1 MKFGITEVATVP
13 LRANPSEGAEMISQ
27 LVFGETFKI
36 LNIRKNWTKIELSH
50 DQYEGWI
57 DTKQINF
64 INQQQ
69 YEAFLNDDSKLIVKR
84 NFIEVSQ
91 KDIGTFYLPAGLSL
105 PFYNDNKFTILDKEY
120 LVSELTNPSEG
131 STNPVDIAKLYI
143 NSPYLWGGRT
153 PWGLDCSGLTQTVFR
168 ILGATIPRDARRQIE
183 VGEDV
188 NLLNEAMP
196 GDLAFFDDSNGKI
209 THVGII
215 MENGEIIHASGTV
228 RIDKIDHNGIYHKE
242 KRTYTHSLRLI
253 KRVKY

>member
-131 STNPVDIAKLYI
+131 STNPVD
-143 NSPYLWGGRT
+143 
-153 PWGLDCSGLTQTVFR
+153 
-168 ILGATIPRDARRQIE
+168 
-183 VGEDV
+183 
-188 NLLNEAMP
+188 
-196 GDLAFFDDSNGKI
+196 
-209 THVGII
+209 
-215 MENGEIIHASGTV
+215 
-228 RIDKIDHNGIYHKE
+228 
-242 KRTYTHSLRLI
+242 
-253 KRVKY
+253 